1 MLYQKNKK
9 LMPKQSK
16 KKQRQEIK
24 LKPAQQMHQRKL
36 KLRVTTARR
45 IRRKIKGSERDIL
58 D

>member
-1 MLYQKNKK
+1 MLNQKNKK

-45 IRRKIKGSERDIL
+45 IRRKIKGSERDI
-58 D
+58 